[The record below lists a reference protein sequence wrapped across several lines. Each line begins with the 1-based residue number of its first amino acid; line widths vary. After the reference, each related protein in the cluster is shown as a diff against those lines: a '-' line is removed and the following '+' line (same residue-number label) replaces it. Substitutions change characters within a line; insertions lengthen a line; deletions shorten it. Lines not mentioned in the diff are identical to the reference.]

1 MNILYIVPY
10 VPSRVRVRPY
20 HLIRELWARGHQLTV
35 LALWT
40 DEAERTELEQLKSQ
54 AHAVDGMAL
63 TRPRSYWNCLKAV
76 PTGQP
81 LQAAFCW
88 QPVLASEIRRRI
100 TSKNGRPPFDVV
112 HVEHLRGARY
122 GLDLKSH
129 LAETG
134 VRIPIVWDSVDCI
147 SLLLRQ
153 AAANGSSP
161 FRRTVTRFE
170 LPRTERY
177 EGWLLNQFDRVLVTS
192 GHDAAALRSL
202 NPNAQSISV
211 VSNGVDLEYF
221 SANGSATRSTS
232 AIVMSGKMSYHAN
245 VAMALYFVREV
256 LPRVWAERRDAQLW
270 IVGKDPPREVRELA
284 RHPRIKVTGTVADVR
299 PYLRAAAVAVAPQ
312 PYAVGVQ
319 NKVLEA
325 MACGTP
331 VVASPQAASALQ
343 ANSGRD
349 LLVADDSKAFS
360 RAVLSLLNDAGIRRS
375 LGRAGRQYVEQH
387 HRWSDSAEKLEG
399 IYDELIGAER

>member
-1 MNILYIVPY
+1 MNILCIVPY
-10 VPSRVRVRPY
+10 VPSLVRVRPY
-20 HLIRELWARGHQLTV
+20 HLIKGLTARGHRVTV
-35 LALWT
+35 LTLWS
-40 DEAERTELEQLKSQ
+40 DGAERAELERLKTEAQ
-54 AHAVDGMAL
+54 EVRAAPI
-63 TRPRSYWNCLKAV
+63 TRLRAYWNSVRAL
-76 PTGQP
+76 PTTEP
-81 LQAAFCW
+81 LQAAYCW
-88 QPVLASEIRRRI
+88 QPALAEQMHRLVSAG
-100 TSKNGRPPFDVV
+100 NGKFDVV

-147 SLLLRQ
+147 SLLFRQ
-153 AAANGSSP
+153 AAANGAGAFS
-161 FRRTVTRFE
+161 RTVTHFE

-202 NPNAQSISV
+202 NPNAQSVSV
-211 VSNGVDLEYF
+211 LSNGVDLEYF

-360 RAVLSLLNDAGIRRS
+360 RAVLSLLSDAGIRRS

-387 HRWSDSAEKLEG
+387 HRWSESVEKLEG